1 MDIISIILI
10 IGATLI
16 TGGAQAYISLNYK
29 KYKQVAVK
37 SNKSGFDTAR
47 EILDK
52 NGLSNVLIIETQGE
66 LTDHYD
72 PSKKCVKLSHDI
84 YNGKTIAAVSVAS
97 HECGHAVQ
105 DKNGYKFLRF
115 RNSIV
120 PLVNFSSKIGYV
132 AIMAG
137 VLLSLVRLVWIGIAF
152 EVVILLFQLVTLPV
166 EFDASKRA
174 LKFIKE
180 YGIVSDDEHDGA
192 KKMLT
197 SAALTYVA
205 GVLST
210 LMEIFDV
217 VQVLNGKRPLLNRG
231 VGKDGEQQREDQ
243 RQGQYL
249 FHLW

>member
-1 MDIISIILI
+1 MDLISIILI
-10 IGATLI
+10 LGATLI
-16 TGGAQAYISLNYK
+16 TGGAQAYISLNYR
-29 KYKQVAVK
+29 KYKQIMVK
-37 SNKSGFDTAR
+37 SGKSGFDVAR
-47 EILDK
+47 EILDR
-52 NGLSNVLIIETQGE
+52 NGLSNVIILETQGE
-66 LTDHYD
+66 LSDHYD

-97 HECGHAVQ
+97 HECGHAIQ

-120 PLVNFSSKIGYV
+120 PIVNLSSKFGYI

-137 VLLSLVRLVWIGIAF
+137 VALSLIKLIWVGIAF

-166 EFDASKRA
+166 EFNASSRA
-174 LKFIKE
+174 LELIKK
-180 YGIVSDDEHDGA
+180 YGIVSDDEHKGA

-210 LMEIFDV
+210 LMEILRYVFIF
-217 VQVLNGKRPLLNRG
+217 
-231 VGKDGEQQREDQ
+231 VGRDR
-243 RQGQYL
+243 R
-249 FHLW
+249 